1 MLEEIK
7 TLLGIK
13 DKLQDDVLGVIIKN
27 VTSHLVGLLGKL
39 GKPIPAELNY
49 IIVEISVRR
58 FNRLGT
64 EGMKSETVEGHK
76 VDFYDLDKDFDPFLG
91 IIEAHKDVVP
101 EAPKRGKV
109 IFL

>member
-13 DKLQDDVLGVIIKN
+13 DNLQDDVLGVIIKN
-27 VTSHLVGLLGKL
+27 VTSHLVGLL

-109 IFL
+109 MFL